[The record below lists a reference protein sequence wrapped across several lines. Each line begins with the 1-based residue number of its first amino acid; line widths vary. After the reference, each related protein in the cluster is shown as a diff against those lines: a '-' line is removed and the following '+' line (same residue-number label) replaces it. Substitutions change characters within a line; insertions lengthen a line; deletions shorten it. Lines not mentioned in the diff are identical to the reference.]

1 MTERRRR
8 PSPLPVVATAIA
20 TFLAVL
26 SLLFAQ
32 LDAGR
37 DPVLGGGASVASVTA
52 KQQGAKVVTRASGG
66 GPAAQPA
73 TTASASSK
81 SVTTQT
87 SGPAGE
93 VEDD

>member
-1 MTERRRR
+1 MTERRKR
-8 PSPLPVVATAIA
+8 PSPLPVVATAVA

-26 SLLFAQ
+26 GLLFAQ
-32 LDAGR
+32 LHAGR
-37 DPVLGGGASVASVTA
+37 DPVLGPGAPVASLSA
-52 KQQGAKVVTRASGG
+52 KQQGAKVVTRTSGG

-81 SVTTQT
+81 PVITRT
-87 SGPAGE
+87 SWLAGE